1 MSKREDE
8 AFDAWKAE
16 IRGGLPEEARAA
28 WDTIANS
35 DLTRERFF
43 RGTLRSDDYYRR
55 LNEVTEKEREANMRV
70 AAREKE
76 LQDWY
81 QNEAP
86 KNEQLIAERDLLRAQ
101 LEELGNEVPGASV
114 SSEQLAELKAKA
126 DKVEQ
131 LDRILPD
138 VMADMAAVTYDA
150 LKNGYEIDPRAVVRV
165 SMQQGVTPY
174 KAYEIMTA
182 EARAKK
188 YEAAR
193 EEERKKWVEE
203 GRRQAISAGNGS
215 PDHIRPSGPSVVDFL
230 TRENP
235 TESSQQTRVRAA
247 LKELE
252 SESY

>member
-8 AFDAWKAE
+8 AFDAWKNE
-16 IRGGLPEEARAA
+16 IRSGLPEEVRAA
-28 WDTIANS
+28 WDTLANS

-43 RGTLRSDDYYRR
+43 RGALRSEDYYRR
-55 LNEVTEKEREANMRV
+55 LNEVTEKDRAVSARERE
-70 AAREKE
+70 
-76 LQDWY
+76 LQAWY
-81 QNEAP
+81 EAEAP

-101 LEELGNEVPGASV
+101 VEEFGNEVPGASV

-230 TRENP
+230 TRENA
-235 TESSQQTRVRAA
+235 TDSSQQSRVRAA
-247 LKELE
+247 LTELE
-252 SESY
+252 SGSY